1 MLDLPAH
8 RMTVDEF
15 LTWDEGRPGR
25 RELIAGRPFDLRQQT
40 VGLARMKSRISAA
53 LMAAVERLPG
63 LCEAFPD
70 GTTVAVDPF
79 TAFQPYALVRC
90 GQPLSRDTILVPD
103 PVIIVEIVLF
113 GVARGYDTM
122 GKLAGYFA
130 MPSLQHYLIVDGDD
144 RSVTHC
150 RRRAHDIETLFHDSG
165 SLRLS
170 PPGLDLTVEDL
181 IGPIDAESP

>member
-15 LTWDEGRPGR
+15 LTWNEGRPGR

-40 VGLARMKSRISAA
+40 VGLARMKSRVSTA
-53 LMAAVERLPG
+53 LTVAVERLSG
-63 LCEAFPD
+63 FCEAFPD

-79 TAFQPYALVRC
+79 TVFQPYALVRC
-90 GQPLSRDTILVPD
+90 GQPLPCDTVLVPD
-103 PVIIVEIVLF
+103 PVVVVEIVLF
-113 GVARGYDTM
+113 GVARGYDTI

-130 MPSLQHYLIVDGDD
+130 LPSLQHYLIVDGDD
-144 RSVTHC
+144 RTVTHC
-150 RRRAHDIETLFHDSG
+150 RRRTDDIETLFHDAG
-165 SLRLS
+165 RLRLS

-181 IGPIDAESP
+181 LGPREEE